1 VAVDLSSHSA
11 ATVGYAAQFAQA
23 FGASLTLAHVCPP
36 EPVNPLIVTPEVFT
50 APERQRAAAQE
61 AVAELAQSV
70 RLTCPH
76 CQGRVLTG
84 EPADQ
89 IAQLA
94 RDLNAD
100 LIITAGHHPGRLR
113 RLFNLDHAVHI
124 LHRAPCPVLVYYDK
138 EEWIQQEF
146 EGRYDGQ

>member
-1 VAVDLSSHSA
+1 MNALEAKPAPSCAVTIGQIVVAVDLSSHSA

-50 APERQRAAAQE
+50 APERQRAVAQE

-76 CQGRVLTG
+76 C
-84 EPADQ
+84 
-89 IAQLA
+89 
-94 RDLNAD
+94 
-100 LIITAGHHPGRLR
+100 
-113 RLFNLDHAVHI
+113 
-124 LHRAPCPVLVYYDK
+124 
-138 EEWIQQEF
+138 
-146 EGRYDGQ
+146 